1 MNEPELTFR
10 PSKMPH
16 PLCDFCWAR
25 EMADDAPATYH
36 LEHGDPPV
44 MAIGYLNGRDFDE
57 AIGLCGRHL
66 RDLKTFVRGLK
77 WEAP

>member
-1 MNEPELTFR
+1 
-10 PSKMPH
+10 
-16 PLCDFCWAR
+16 
-25 EMADDAPATYH
+25 MADDAPATYH

-57 AIGLCGRHL
+57 AIGLCERHL